1 MERKRNRGRIGRP
14 MKILALC
21 RGNAER
27 LPGKSYKTGI
37 FKHAVNGAVMIDA
50 EGLVGD
56 AICNRKHHGGIDQAV
71 YIEGS
76 LTLDWWARELGRPYE
91 PGTFGENLVISDLDN
106 RDVAVGDRFL
116 SGDLVLE
123 VTACRM
129 PCATFAARMADPKF
143 VKRYTVA
150 ARPGIYCR
158 VIQGGVAEAGMPVQ
172 HQSFAGE
179 KITMPE
185 LMETFG
191 RRLSEADRARY
202 LAAPIHYKLRAMLDA
217 QP

>member
-1 MERKRNRGRIGRP
+1 

-37 FKHAVNGAVMIDA
+37 FKHVVNGAVMIDV

-56 AICNRKHHGGIDQAV
+56 AICNRKHHGGVDQAV

-76 LTLDWWARELGRPYE
+76 LTLDWWAQQLGRPYA
-91 PGTFGENLVISDLDN
+91 PGTFGENMVMSGLDN
-106 RDVAVGDRFL
+106 RDVSVGDRFI

-123 VTACRM
+123 VTACRI

-143 VKRYTVA
+143 VKRYTDA

-158 VIQGGVAEAGMPVQ
+158 VIRGGIAEAGLPVE
-172 HQSFAGE
+172 HQSFAGD
-179 KITMPE
+179 KVTMPE

-202 LAAPIHYKLRAMLDA
+202 LAAPIHYRLRAMLET
-217 QP
+217 QR